1 MFKVS
6 VIVCTY
12 NGEAYLSEQ
21 LNSLLAQDRKPD
33 EIVVVDDCSL
43 DCSWQIV
50 CAFRDSHPE
59 IDILTSRNERNLGF
73 VENFSRAASMSR
85 FDIVIFSD
93 QDDVW
98 MDTKVS
104 SVYNKFC
111 EDHSITCLHSNAYV
125 TNAALVDTG
134 HDLFSSLKIDKRE
147 MALME
152 SGRYFEV
159 LSRRNVVTGATM
171 AVRRD
176 SLVGSLPVPK
186 GWIHDEWIPLVNSLK
201 GKVSF
206 DSNCL
211 IKYRIHNKNTIGLG
225 DSGSMVKR
233 WLSRASVLSFYET
246 RIDKLKKLRDLG
258 IAGGDERSYLDELIS
273 HLEFRLAIVKLPRWR
288 RIFPIINC
296 MLDGGYS
303 RFGRGWLSATRDFC
317 SG

>member
-12 NGEAYLSEQ
+12 NGEAYLLEQ

-43 DCSWQIV
+43 DCSWQII
-50 CAFRDSHPE
+50 CAFRDSHPD
-59 IDILTSRNERNLGF
+59 IDIRTSRNERNLGF
-73 VENFSRAASMSR
+73 VENFSRAALMSR

-93 QDDVW
+93 QDDIWV
-98 MDTKVS
+98 DTKVS
-104 SVYNKFC
+104 SVYNRFS
-111 EDHSITCLHSNAYV
+111 EDYSITCFHSNAYV

-134 HDLFSSLKIDKRE
+134 RDLFSSLKIDKRE

-176 SLVGSLPVPK
+176 SLVDSLPIPK

-201 GKVSF
+201 GKVFF

-211 IKYRIHNKNTIGLG
+211 IKYRIHDRNTIGLG
-225 DSGSMVKR
+225 SSGSTFKR
-233 WLSRASVLSFYET
+233 WISRASVLPFYET
-246 RIDKLKKLRDLG
+246 RIDKLTQLRDLG

-273 HLEFRLAIVKLPRWR
+273 HLEFRLAIVRLSRWR

-296 MLDGGYS
+296 MLDGGYT
-303 RFGRGWLSATRDFC
+303 RFGRGWLSAIRDFC